1 MNRYLM
7 LRPPDSPAAYN
18 PASSSG
24 MNRQQVRIHKRIA
37 NNALTQLFEGGF
49 RTHIDAPMGLEEMKR
64 GDLPL
69 SKREV
74 GRRIIEVA

>member
-37 NNALTQLFEGGF
+37 NNALTQLFEGGI
-49 RTHIDAPMGLEEMKR
+49 RTHIDAPMGLLYPPTNVYTADR
-64 GDLPL
+64 LPD
-69 SKREV
+69 
-74 GRRIIEVA
+74 